1 MPRTTPPRRSP
12 RRPALPT
19 WHDLDQLMG
28 NAQVVRHVMNLW
40 PPFLAASIR
49 IEEVSPDFR
58 DVRVRL
64 TRRPWSTN
72 YVGTLYGAS
81 MYSMTDP
88 FWMMMLQ
95 RTLGPEFAVWDTRGE
110 IDHLRPG
117 REDVTARFHL
127 DEATLDEVRAATAGN
142 AKHLRWFEVDLVQD
156 DGTVVARVRKQVYVR
171 RKPARS

>member
-1 MPRTTPPRRSP
+1 MQIPTFQTLSKDLGATALRRG
-12 RRPALPT
+12 L
-19 WHDLDQLMG
+19 
-28 NAQVVRHVMNLW
+28 NLW
-40 PPFLAASIR
+40 PPFLAASVHVDR
-49 IEEVSPDFR
+49 ISPDFR
-58 DVRVRL
+58 EFDVSLRM
-64 TRRPWSTN
+64 RPWSRN
-72 YVGTLYGAS
+72 YVGTQFGGS
-81 MYSMTDP
+81 MFAMTDP